1 MSRAALRGLPGVSL
15 SVFPITAAA
24 PPRGEP
30 TAPASSR
37 RAVGPDAIAAPAL
50 APGVLVGA
58 APPLDLAGEP
68 PVIRIRGVT
77 KVYALGATTVH
88 ALRGLDL
95 DVHRGEFVAIMGPSG
110 SGKSTLMNVIGCL
123 DQPSSGTYEL
133 DGHETSRLTDNE
145 LAEIRNQ
152 KIGFVFQMFNLL
164 PRTSAI
170 EQVELPL
177 VYSGRK
183 NRRVFAEA
191 ALDAVGLHDRMRHKP
206 SELSGGQQQ
215 RVAIARALVTEP
227 AILLADEPT
236 GNLATRSSEEIMALL
251 QRLNRER
258 GITIVF
264 VTHEPDIAHHMQRV
278 VQIRDGR
285 VVHDER
291 VEQPRDAEAVLAQLP
306 ADEEAPA

>member
-1 MSRAALRGLPGVSL
+1 MATLGT
-15 SVFPITAAA
+15 TATA
-24 PPRGEP
+24 PPRDSRSLAAASPPGPPAERVDAVK
-30 TAPASSR
+30 APAR
-37 RAVGPDAIAAPAL
+37 ETLVGGPAPL
-50 APGVLVGA
+50 APM
-58 APPLDLAGEP
+58 DEP

-77 KVYALGATTVH
+77 KTYALGANTVQ
-88 ALRGLDL
+88 ALRGVDL

-123 DQPSSGTYEL
+123 DQPTAGTYEL
-133 DGHETSRLTDNE
+133 DGRETSRLSDDE
-145 LAEIRNQ
+145 LAEIRNR

-164 PRTSAI
+164 PRTAAI

-177 VYSGRK
+177 VYAGRK
-183 NRRVFAEA
+183 DRRKLAAA
-191 ALDAVGLHDRMRHKP
+191 ALEAVGLSERMQHKP

-236 GNLATRSSEEIMALL
+236 GNLDTHSSEEIMALL

-264 VTHEPDIAHHMQRV
+264 VTHETDIAHHMQRAIN
-278 VQIRDGR
+278 IRDGR
-285 VVHDER
+285 IVHDER
-291 VEQPRDAEAVLAQLP
+291 VEHPLDAEQILAQLP
-306 ADEEAPA
+306 SPDQGEEAS

>member
-1 MSRAALRGLPGVSL
+1 MSL
-15 SVFPITAAA
+15 SSASLAA
-24 PPRGEP
+24 PPRRSGS
-30 TAPASSR
+30 APL
-37 RAVGPDAIAAPAL
+37 VGPAVAPRAPVAPVDGADRERL
-50 APGVLVGA
+50 ARGV
-58 APPLDLAGEP
+58 PLDRATAEP

-77 KVYALGATTVH
+77 KAYTLGPTTVH
-88 ALRGLDL
+88 ALRGVNL

-133 DGHETSRLTDNE
+133 DGRETSGLRDDE

-164 PRTSAI
+164 PRTSAVQ
-170 EQVELPL
+170 QVELPL
-177 VYSGRK
+177 IYAGRK
-183 NRRVFAEA
+183 NRRALAAA
-191 ALDAVGLHDRMRHKP
+191 ALDAVGLSERMHHKP

-236 GNLATRSSEEIMALL
+236 GNLDTRSSEEIMALL
-251 QRLNRER
+251 QRLNRDR
-258 GITIVF
+258 SITIVF
-264 VTHEPDIAHHMQRV
+264 VTHEPDIANHMQRT

-285 VVHDER
+285 VVRDEQ
-291 VEQPRDAEAVLAQLP
+291 VEHPIDAEQLLAHLP
-306 ADEEAPA
+306 ALDEDVTA

>member
-1 MSRAALRGLPGVSL
+1 MARAPESPTVVPGVM
-15 SVFPITAAA
+15 AD
-24 PPRGEP
+24 
-30 TAPASSR
+30 
-37 RAVGPDAIAAPAL
+37 AV
-50 APGVLVGA
+50 
-58 APPLDLAGEP
+58 PPLERMGEP

-77 KVYALGATTVH
+77 KVYVLGATTVH

-133 DGHETSRLTDNE
+133 DGRETSRLTDNE

-177 VYSGRK
+177 VYSGQK
-183 NRRVFAEA
+183 NRRAIAEA
-191 ALDAVGLHDRMRHKP
+191 ALDSVGLRDRMRHKP

-227 AILLADEPT
+227 AILLSDEPT
-236 GNLATRSSEEIMALL
+236 GNLDTRSSEEIMALL
-251 QRLNRER
+251 QRLNRDR

-264 VTHEPDIAHHMQRV
+264 VTHEPDIAQHMQRV

-291 VEQPRDAEAVLAQLP
+291 VEQPRDAETVLAGLP
-306 ADEEAPA
+306 PDEEAPA